1 MNPMRTFL
9 RTAAGLSLLL
19 APAAAHAGWQSGP
32 ASRFNG
38 TYDLTCQQATWT
50 LHFSLA
56 GGTAAGSGSFNADVS
71 ATLPCEAL
79 SADDPAV
86 VALANDVEGRCLA
99 AGLPAAICTDLRGR
113 TVTAALD
120 TTGMVP
126 RQAQLTAQN
135 TWDWWNQLIGI
146 YPAHGNHMFDN
157 NAAIGWDYLLDNNDG
172 PQNGHFAIAAIN
184 VLDGASVDHAGC
196 LDVATG
202 FIDGRINRTAGY
214 ALGATFGVDRS
225 LTCLV
230 VDDTA
235 WLWGTI
241 GITFRGAVDGA
252 RL

>member
-1 MNPMRTFL
+1 MHTTRTLL
-9 RTAAGLSLLL
+9 RTAAALSLLL
-19 APAAAHAGWQSGP
+19 APAAAQAGWQSGP

-38 TYDLTCQQATWT
+38 TYELVCQQATWT
-50 LHFSLA
+50 LHFNLA
-56 GGTAAGSGSFNADVS
+56 GGINGQSGSFNADVS
-71 ATLPCEAL
+71 ATLPCEAI

-86 VALANDVEGRCLA
+86 VALADDVASRCLA
-99 AGLPAAICTDLRGR
+99 AGLPAPICADLRAR

-146 YPAHGNHMFDN
+146 YPAHGNHLFDN
-157 NAAIGWDYLLDNNDG
+157 SATIGWDYLLDNNDG
-172 PQNGHFAIAAIN
+172 GSNGHFAVATIN
-184 VLDGASVDHAGC
+184 VLGSASVDHAGC

-202 FIDGRINRTAGY
+202 FIDGRIDRTAGY
-214 ALGATFGVDRS
+214 TLGATFGVDRS

-230 VDDTA
+230 AYDQA

-241 GITFRGAVDGA
+241 GITFRGAVNGA